1 MSTVGA
7 LTPQEAWALLERDPR
22 AVLVDVRT
30 TAEWAYVGA
39 PDLSSLGRQAIRL
52 DWQQFPTMALN
63 AGFVA
68 ALSAAVPDPTTPI
81 AYLCRSGVRSLA
93 AAEAM
98 AAAGYTGG
106 YNITGGF
113 EGVPD
118 AQKHRGTVDGW
129 KVAGLPWV
137 QG

>member
-1 MSTVGA
+1 MSAVGA
-7 LTPQEAWALLERDPR
+7 LAPQATWDLLQADPR

-39 PDLSSLGRQAIRL
+39 PDLSALGRQPIRL

-63 AGFVA
+63 PGFVA
-68 ALSAAVPDPTTPI
+68 ALSAAVPDPATPI
-81 AYLCRSGVRSLA
+81 TFLCRSGVRSLA

-98 AAAGYTGG
+98 AAAGYTHCF
-106 YNITGGF
+106 NITGGF
-113 EGVPD
+113 EGMPD
-118 AQKHRGTVDGW
+118 AHKHRGTVDGW

>member
-1 MSTVGA
+1 MSGIGA
-7 LTPQEAWALLERDPR
+7 LDPRATWALLERNPR

-30 TAEWAYVGA
+30 TAEWAYVGS
-39 PDLSSLGRQAIRL
+39 PDLTALGRQPIRL
-52 DWQQFPTMALN
+52 EWQQFPTMAVN

-68 ALSAAVPDPTTPI
+68 ALQAAVPDQATPI
-81 AYLCRSGVRSLA
+81 AFLCRSGVRSLA

-98 AAAGYTGG
+98 AAVGYGQC